1 MKRIFLTSVF
11 LIAISLFPI
20 FGQWEKTNGP
30 RNYWVEKMALLD
42 GFHVALSNEKAF
54 NRTAGS
60 SVWTAV
66 NGLPAGYRCR
76 ELFYTN
82 EAAFLQ
88 DYQQGFYRTTDGANW
103 SAMTLP
109 DTTLEFADLFTPGG
123 LLFASVR
130 VIGSSP
136 VKYRIY
142 LSTDDGVS
150 WVDVSP
156 PMDISSV
163 YDIFRIGTDYRL
175 YVREVSGGSA
185 SKVYRS
191 ANGMDWTF
199 LAQSGY
205 VPDIEFNGRQFNFY
219 ASPNGGY
226 RYSDNNGSNWAT
238 SQILPKPEGGYQTA
252 MRTSEALFV
261 CFFAS
266 YRHIMQIYRTYDG
279 VNWTLL
285 PNVPPLYSQV
295 FLEGNTLY
303 AIGDFNQ
310 VYSSDDDGNT
320 WLPVGFGL
328 PPDFELSQIKFDSGQ
343 PVAHGIGGIYTKP
356 ANNTTWHSDHDGLPE
371 LDFYTMEMMT
381 QNGNLIAGGKG
392 LFRTADHGDTWEK
405 INNGL
410 PRLQSF
416 FFSYSHMFATNDR
429 LTIGG
434 LGYLHHS
441 YDGGNTWEQ
450 TPHDP
455 DWRDE
460 HGSYCLLTGVGD
472 TLFATKLDSSICRVY
487 RSYDGGVSWDLM
499 GDVPGANSSL
509 FTSAAGLLYADGRLL
524 AGKINASLIFTSY
537 DRGVTWPDNYYI
549 GEFGSID
556 EFAYANGYYYAGGF
570 GTNPPN
576 KKILRSTDGDNWE
589 KIVFDPTPG
598 QFSTQDL
605 LAKDSLII
613 VATRYS
619 GVFLSRDYGGN
630 WTNITQNEPS
640 IAPALSLE
648 MDDAYLYIGTEMGV
662 WRRPLADFGITA
674 THDVTTSVPSL
685 KVSPNPAGAFLQIEI
700 LSENWM
706 PEPAILS
713 VFDLSGKCVLER
725 LFQNGDKLETA
736 GLPTGIYFIRI
747 VQGGVY
753 LNGKFVKK

>member
-1 MKRIFLTSVF
+1 MKRIFLASVF
-11 LIAISLFPI
+11 LIAVSLSPVS
-20 FGQWEKTNGP
+20 GQWEKTNGP
-30 RNYWVEKMALLD
+30 RNYWVEEMALLD
-42 GFHVALSNEKAF
+42 DFHVILSNEKAF
-54 NRTAGS
+54 SRTAGS
-60 SVWTAV
+60 SVWAAV

-82 EAAFLQ
+82 EAVFLQ

-109 DTTLEFADLFTPGG
+109 DTTLEFTDLFTPGG

-142 LSTDDGVS
+142 LSTDDGAT
-150 WVDVSP
+150 WEDVSP
-156 PMDISSV
+156 PTDISAV
-163 YDIFRIGTDYRL
+163 RDIFRKGTDYWL
-175 YVREVSGGSA
+175 YLREVSVGSA

-191 ANGMDWTF
+191 ANGVDWTF
-199 LAQSGY
+199 LVQSGY
-205 VPDIEFNGRQFNFY
+205 VPDIEFNGRQFFY
-219 ASPNGGY
+219 SVWPNGSF
-226 RYSDNNGSNWAT
+226 RYSDNNGSTWLP
-238 SQILPKPEGGYQTA
+238 SQILPKPEGAYRTAVQTN
-252 MRTSEALFV
+252 EALFV

-295 FLEGNTLY
+295 FLGGNTLY

-310 VYSSDDDGNT
+310 VYSSDDDGDT

-328 PPDFELSQIKFDSGQ
+328 PPDFELLQIKFDSGQ
-343 PVAHGIGGIYTKP
+343 PVALGIGGIYTKSV
-356 ANNTTWHSDHDGLPE
+356 NNTTWHSDHDGLPE
-371 LDFYTMEMMT
+371 IDLYAMELIT
-381 QNGNLIAGGKG
+381 QNGNLIAGGQG

-416 FFSYSHMFATNDR
+416 FSSYSHQILATNDR
-429 LTIGG
+429 LTMGG
-434 LGYLHHS
+434 EGYLHHS

-460 HGSYCLLTGVGD
+460 HGSYCLLAGVGD
-472 TLFATKLDSSICRVY
+472 TLFACKLDSSINRVY
-487 RSYDGGVSWDLM
+487 RSYDGGISWDLM
-499 GDVPGANSSL
+499 GETPSNPTGEACGPFYEN
-509 FTSAAGLLYADGRLL
+509 GRLL
-524 AGKINASLIFTSY
+524 LGRYESGQIYTSY
-537 DRGVTWPDNYYI
+537 DHGATWPDQYYF
-549 GEFGSID
+549 GEFGRID
-556 EFAYANGYYYAGGF
+556 EFAYADGYYYAGGY

-598 QFSTQDL
+598 QFDTRDL

-619 GVFLSRDYGGN
+619 GVFLSRNHGDT

-640 IAPALSLE
+640 IAPVLSLE
-648 MDDAYLYIGTEMGV
+648 MDDVYLYIGTEMGV

-674 THDVTTSVPSL
+674 AHDVTTSAPSL
-685 KVSPNPAGAFLQIEI
+685 KILPNPAGAFLQIEI

-706 PEPAILS
+706 PEPAVLS

-747 VQGGVY
+747 VQGGVFI
-753 LNGKFVKK
+753 NGKFVKK